1 MTDQTDATSRAPAD
15 YAESI
20 ALPAVTSAV
29 PVIVSGTDWWAAR
42 PAGSRLVGLVVA
54 RDDLPDGASWLY
66 AETCRQIRELNPGC
80 GVELLVERLPKSL
93 GNQAKGLACL
103 ISLVFYGMLIWY
115 GFEMVVETMDQES
128 PALELPMGYVYLSIP
143 LSAIVLFIC
152 EIKNVLDDLFGTQG
166 EDESVKGE

>member
-1 MTDQTDATSRAPAD
+1 MKFIDTLTNI
-15 YAESI
+15 SI
-20 ALPAVTSAV
+20 AFAKWCGISTAFVMTVMIFLQVVYRYVLGESLSFSEELARYMFIWSVAMGSALALKTRSH
-29 PVIVSGTDWWAAR
+29 I
-42 PAGSRLVGLVVA
+42 
-54 RDDLPDGASWLY
+54 
-66 AETCRQIRELNPGC
+66 

-152 EIKNVLDDLFGTQG
+152 EIKNVLDDLFGTKG
-166 EDESVKGE
+166 DDESVKGE